1 VTRPAAELDH
11 GAGKPLVIPWE
22 LMASLEP
29 RFIRLRQ
36 SCQGLH
42 AAALEANEVLLREQ
56 IMDQQIVDC
65 RGLKLQRVNDI
76 AMALSDGTLCSPRPV
91 ARPCPQSTCR
101 GAPVAI
107 HPATGRRRVIR
118 APPIKAA
125 RSGSGVTEG
134 VVVCAATYPHHPPFP
149 LTPPAGAAD
158 TPRRRWAPVGFT
170 PRAGAGAIPTGSGDG
185 READRRASPK
195 SKFLSSHLFRVHGS
209 RLEVRG
215 SRFEAHGASL
225 KVRGSSV

>member
-1 VTRPAAELDH
+1 VTRQRQNATH

-36 SCQGLH
+36 FCQGLH

-101 GAPVAI
+101 GHPLPSTLQRVVA
-107 HPATGRRRVIR
+107 A
-118 APPIKAA
+118 
-125 RSGSGVTEG
+125 
-134 VVVCAATYPHHPPFP
+134 
-149 LTPPAGAAD
+149 
-158 TPRRRWAPVGFT
+158 
-170 PRAGAGAIPTGSGDG
+170 
-185 READRRASPK
+185 
-195 SKFLSSHLFRVHGS
+195 
-209 RLEVRG
+209 
-215 SRFEAHGASL
+215 
-225 KVRGSSV
+225 